1 MHMLEYLFANSSLYG
16 DPDRLPPGDKSSKS
30 FLDIPMASGVA
41 AQFVASR
48 NAIQMRPLTWWEKL
62 WKLNTGVDTIH
73 HCDISISGGVA
84 ADNELLF
91 TDLYKK
97 GSDVASVMERIWH
110 NFFLDRSSSSSSAS
124 AFSSQWERKDGSRKP
139 LNALYCPDVRN
150 HHWLSPYLT
159 TAITKPHL
167 VDNGNMIN
175 LNGQSR
181 GGINGRGKSESMMM
195 MKGKRGVEVM
205 GMLTQNKRDE
215 RDGGSRGKLGS
226 RGIK

>member
-48 NAIQMRPLTWWEKL
+48 NAIQMRPLTWWERL
-62 WKLNTGVDTIH
+62 WKLNTGVDTIQ

-97 GSDVASVMERIWH
+97 GSDVASVMERICQKA
-110 NFFLDRSSSSSSAS
+110 FKCFILSRCEKSSLVITISHYSSHKAPPC
-124 AFSSQWERKDGSRKP
+124 G
-139 LNALYCPDVRN
+139 
-150 HHWLSPYLT
+150 
-159 TAITKPHL
+159 
-167 VDNGNMIN
+167 
-175 LNGQSR
+175 
-181 GGINGRGKSESMMM
+181 
-195 MKGKRGVEVM
+195 
-205 GMLTQNKRDE
+205 
-215 RDGGSRGKLGS
+215 
-226 RGIK
+226 